1 MLCRERAGTVWYDE
15 TIHLSRYP
23 AMNLPAAFFPL
34 WVQWSTLLAAL
45 GLLGWAASRV
55 RWRALDHVALNAW
68 LGACVLTMAMW
79 MMKGGFKPGLSFHLL
94 GATILALMMGPWL
107 ALLALAIVLAGV
119 TAYGVGDWMSL
130 GLNFWLMAVLP
141 VALVSGVLQLTQRL
155 LPPNLFIYVFVCA
168 FLAGGASLFAVGL
181 AGIAV
186 LGLAAAY
193 PWDELL
199 TEALPFY
206 FLLSWSEAFT
216 TGLIMAIL
224 IVYRPQWVATFDDSR
239 YLDDKSDPGV

>member
-1 MLCRERAGTVWYDE
+1 
-15 TIHLSRYP
+15 
-23 AMNLPAAFFPL
+23 MNLPAAFFPL

-45 GLLGWAASRV
+45 GVLGWAVSRSA
-55 RWRALDHVALNAW
+55 WRTLSHVTLNAW

-79 MMKGGFKPGLSFHLL
+79 MMKGGFKPGLWFHLL
-94 GATILALMMGPWL
+94 GAAILTLMMGHWL

-119 TAYGVGDWMSL
+119 TAYGLGDWMSW
-130 GLNFWLMAVLP
+130 GLNFWLMAVVP
-141 VALVSGVLQLTQRL
+141 VTLVSVVLRLTQRW

-168 FLAGGASLFAVGL
+168 FLAGGASLFATGL
-181 AGIAV
+181 AGVAA
-186 LGLAAAY
+186 LGLAGAY
-193 PWDELL
+193 PWEELL

-239 YLDDKSDPGV
+239 YLDDNSDPGA